1 MKYLVLPILLSIV
14 ACTTPTKVKEY
25 VAYDCPIPNV
35 CAEPIKRQEIKTN
48 GDLVRAYVEVVQEN
62 EECRIV
68 VNTLTQCIRQSQD
81 IIRKSN

>member
-1 MKYLVLPILLSIV
+1 MKYLVLPILLSVV

-35 CAEPIKRQEIKTN
+35 CADPIERQEIKTN
-48 GDLVRAYVEVVQEN
+48 GDLVKAYVEVVQEN